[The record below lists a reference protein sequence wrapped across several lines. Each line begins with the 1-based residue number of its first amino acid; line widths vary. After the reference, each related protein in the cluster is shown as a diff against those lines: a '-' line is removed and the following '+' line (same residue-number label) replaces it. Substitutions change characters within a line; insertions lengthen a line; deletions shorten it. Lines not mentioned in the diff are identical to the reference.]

1 MKQIKNAAV
10 SSSHELFS
18 HSLLA
23 DLEKVM
29 LLCILG
35 IWLIVLIIWSC
46 DAWVRR
52 SSIYCHHQLETVPV
66 LPVAL
71 VLGCSPKVADLPN
84 SFYTH
89 RMASAVA
96 FYQAGKVKA
105 FIVSGDNATHQYDEA
120 VSTVSNRKVLMPKTS
135 LVNLLPL
142 LIPENSWL
150 VFKL

>member
-1 MKQIKNAAV
+1 MAA
-10 SSSHELFS
+10 
-18 HSLLA
+18 
-23 DLEKVM
+23 
-29 LLCILG
+29 
-35 IWLIVLIIWSC
+35 
-46 DAWVRR
+46 
-52 SSIYCHHQLETVPV
+52 
-66 LPVAL
+66 
-71 VLGCSPKVADLPN
+71 
-84 SFYTH
+84 
-89 RMASAVA
+89 AVA